1 MPYIV
6 TGGAGF
12 IGSCVV
18 RTLNE
23 AGIDDIIVVD
33 NVAKTDKWMNLRN
46 KKYREY
52 IHKSAFLERLPKI
65 TRGGGKCCHS
75 HGRLLLHHGAEL

>member
-1 MPYIV
+1 MTYIV

-18 RTLNE
+18 RALND

-46 KKYREY
+46 KKCKEY
-52 IHKSAFLERLPKI
+52 IHKAAFLENLPKI
-65 TRGGGKCCHS
+65 GGGGVFCRYP
-75 HGRLLLHHGAEL
+75 HGCMLVHHGAGL

>member
-1 MPYIV
+1 MQIIV

-18 RTLNE
+18 RSLNDI
-23 AGIDDIIVVD
+23 GIEDIIIVD
-33 NVAKTDKWMNLRN
+33 NIAKSDKWMNLRN

-52 IHKSAFLERLPKI
+52 IHKDRFLANISEI
-65 TRGGGKCCHS
+65 TVRGGGTGS
-75 HGRLLLHHGAEL
+75 NSSGSLLFYDGT